1 MKRALGLYIDG
12 TKLKAALVSREKDEF
27 LIEQLDDFDLA
38 QPLEAH
44 ETPIDEAVEN
54 AEQSDENPFG
64 VDLSEVE
71 ESKES
76 GGESHT
82 NVDVLLEVMNK
93 MCPKGTHVA
102 FNLNDSNV
110 YNKVFDSISERRPQ
124 KIRRAMWADFSN
136 EEEEIDISEEKIE
149 YLKRRNGSYLTFAH
163 DDPLILTSLLI
174 DSLRTIRSFIPRISL
189 VDTIELAL
197 ANEIVQSFNPEEVE
211 KACVVFFST
220 SFIKIFFLREGEI
233 DGIQSTIHEGVDI
246 QTASETAYSKMM
258 FTIDSGQVDEI
269 DTVILCGEADRHNA
283 YEYFD
288 ERLED
293 INVIHFKPRR
303 EKVSQAITIRHGT
316 VASYAVAIAM
326 AAKVLEDKPYP
337 LYNINFLPDLIN
349 DKQAVYKINMYG
361 MVALFLLAMSTV
373 FLTFKGL
380 QIGAE
385 IKTARSK
392 EQLIESKLSGL
403 KTTAAE
409 VDSLRAEIENLE
421 KNTAIIDS
429 LTKVTVKWSPIVE
442 AFSEAFKDIGPFSIE
457 SMRNSG
463 SGSVII
469 DLNLLE
475 REQVVQLERKIRN
488 SMIYK
493 VVRENPIADYYNV
506 QIQCN
511 VEPGINKEYRNELRD

>member
-12 TKLKAALVSREKDEF
+12 TKIKAALLSREKNNF

-44 ETPIDEAVEN
+44 ESPIDEAVESAGN
-54 AEQSDENPFG
+54 SDDNPFG
-64 VDLSEVE
+64 VELAEME
-71 ESKES
+71 ETDES
-76 GGESHT
+76 GGETHT
-82 NVDVLLEVMNK
+82 NVDVLLDVMTR
-93 MCPKGTHVA
+93 MCPRGTHVA

-110 YNKVFDSISERRPQ
+110 YTKVFDSISEKRPQ
-124 KIRRAMWADFSN
+124 KIRRAMWADFIN

-149 YLKRRNGSYLTFAH
+149 YLKRQNGSYLTFAH
-163 DDPLILTSLLI
+163 DDPLILASLLI
-174 DSLRTIRSFIPRISL
+174 DSLRTIRNYIPRISL

-197 ANEIVQSFNPEEVE
+197 ANEIVQSFNPEEIE
-211 KACVVFFST
+211 KACIVFFST
-220 SFIKIFFLREGEI
+220 SFIKIFFLRQGEI

-246 QTASETAYSKMM
+246 QTASETAYSKMI
-258 FTIDSGQVDEI
+258 FTIDSGQVEEI

-283 YEYFD
+283 YEYFE

-293 INVIHFKPRR
+293 INVIQFKPRR
-303 EKVSQAITIRHGT
+303 EKVSKSITIRHGT

-337 LYNINFLPDLIN
+337 LYNINFLPDRIT

-361 MVALFLLAMSTV
+361 MAALVFLAVSTT

-380 QIGAE
+380 QIGSE
-385 IKTARSK
+385 IRTARSK

-429 LTKVTVKWSPIVE
+429 LTKVTVKWAPIIE

-457 SMRNSG
+457 SIKNSG
-463 SGSVII
+463 SGTVVI
-469 DLNLLE
+469 DLNILE
-475 REQVVQLERKIRN
+475 REQVVKLERKIRN
-488 SMIYK
+488 SMIYR
-493 VVRENPIADYYNV
+493 VIRQNPVADYYNV
-506 QIQCN
+506 QIQCD
-511 VEPGINKEYRNELRD
+511 VEPGINKEYKNELRD